1 MLFAVLSAGND
12 DQVVLPL
19 QLWWDS
25 HVLQSWCF
33 GLIIVAEISLVNH
46 LGTSLLVVE
55 SSLLHHDIE
64 GSDIF
69 LRELNGWQ
77 GKILI
82 NHR

>member
-1 MLFAVLSAGND
+1 MLFAVLSARDD

-19 QLWWDS
+19 QLWWDT
-25 HVLQSWCF
+25 HVLQAWSF
-33 GLIIVAEISLVNH
+33 SLIIVAQISLVDH

-55 SSLLHHDIE
+55 SSLLHHDIK
-64 GSDIF
+64 GCDIL

-82 NHR
+82 NH